1 MEQYKKLFNDENQE
15 EKKTMNVLIEA
26 SIGVGKSTLIKNL
39 DAKLSNSNEFST
51 TVFLEPVELWENTKA
66 GNLLHL
72 FSKDQTKYALATQTH
87 IMTTMHQQRINP
99 PKTDVRIYER
109 SFLSA
114 KNVFQAVLEEKG
126 YLNEME
132 CLILDNL
139 GEVLS
144 KNMPIQHKIIYSRA
158 SPELAYQRTKERN
171 GTSDKLLT
179 PEYFELLE
187 KKHEKM
193 IKDLI
198 ASGIDILILEASEN
212 QEVVANKAAEWIKHK
227 MKVTKKS
234 QENKKNE
241 NDKEMQ

>member
-1 MEQYKKLFNDENQE
+1 
-15 EKKTMNVLIEA
+15 
-26 SIGVGKSTLIKNL
+26 
-39 DAKLSNSNEFST
+39 
-51 TVFLEPVELWENTKA
+51 
-66 GNLLHL
+66 
-72 FSKDQTKYALATQTH
+72 
-87 IMTTMHQQRINP
+87 MTTMHQQRINP

-144 KNMPIQHKIIYSRA
+144 KNMPIQHKIIYLRA
-158 SPELAYQRTKERN
+158 SPELAYQRTKERK